1 MKSMI
6 VCILLLVA
14 CVSVGGELLIEYKH
28 AGLLRVSV
36 TERKQ
41 LDLAWTTGRCPF
53 DELDASP
60 MRQTIEAYDSHGATI
75 WLTKSEM
82 EQLRKWIVDGK
93 IFELESAYPEP
104 EQKTYG
110 SAFHSS
116 LSVELDGK
124 KKSVAWTGDT
134 KVPSTLHTAINA
146 LVKMCQDIRQ
156 SREGK

>member
-1 MKSMI
+1 MKSMT
-6 VCILLLVA
+6 VATFLLA
-14 CVSVGGELLIEYKH
+14 ASVSAAGELLIEYKH
-28 AGLLRVSV
+28 AGLMRVSV

-41 LDLAWTTGRCPF
+41 LDFAWTTGRLPF
-53 DELDASP
+53 DEQDASP
-60 MRQTIEAYDSHGATI
+60 MRQTMEAYDSHGATI

-82 EQLRKWIVDGK
+82 EQLRKWIADSK
-93 IFELESAYPEP
+93 IFDLESAYPEP

-116 LSVELDGK
+116 LSVEVDGK

-134 KVPSTLHTAINA
+134 KVPDTLRTAINA
-146 LVKMCQDIRQ
+146 LVKMCQDIRR